1 MKKILTL
8 GVVGALAVAVLP
20 AAASADIRA
29 PRSSAPVHRI
39 MTLTRPAS
47 VAAPAAAARAA
58 VDDEQSTVRAAAS
71 EAGIAFTVDRRYS
84 HLLNALSVTVPA
96 DQADRLAALPGVESV
111 STPVTY
117 QPPDR
122 PSPVPASVLAKAV
135 ADSTRSSS
143 ASSGNSPSGREI
155 VTTTDLTGV
164 PQAHRAGFTGK
175 GVTVGILDS
184 GIAYDHSAFGG
195 GGFPN
200 ARVIGGYDFADDDAD
215 PYDDASGP
223 AFGHGT
229 HVAGIIAGDDTH
241 IEGVAPDAQL
251 RSYRVFGEERPAD
264 ETLLIAALERAVG
277 DGVDVINMSLGSTG
291 GVRASG
297 ILAKA
302 VDNAV
307 SAGVTVTV
315 AEGNGYAG
323 PFNTATPAIARQAI
337 AVGSTYNNH
346 YPYLALQLNDGQGT
360 PLPYEDFGRTPPL
373 PSAGSYPVV
382 EGAASCAPL
391 PEGSLTGKAVLF
403 KSVPTAG
410 CRPMDLLRVY
420 EKAGAAAGL
429 YYQDYGDS
437 GVIAGQ
443 PCCGTAGIPGVSV
456 SLDSARRL
464 LNTENP
470 TVTGGAYT
478 GLGLDDAHAGLVDA
492 GSSWG
497 PGNELEFKPDVS
509 APGGYILSA
518 LPAASGSYGVL
529 SGTSMAA
536 PHVAGVAAL
545 LLQRDRGLTPSR
557 VRSVLQTTATPL
569 GLTGDPERG
578 AEPVAH
584 QGAGRVDALA
594 ALRAVGDEKPYATTA
609 ELALGDLE
617 GKAVPAAVTVR
628 NPGRS
633 AVTYAVGHES
643 ALSAAPPY
651 TFDWVVN
658 DASAK
663 VIGLPRTITVPA
675 HSARTVH
682 LRVKQPGSV
691 PDGTLL
697 GGWLTLTPASGDV
710 MRVPYLAMSGDYDGV
725 TAINPSFTQINT
737 NIDNPA
743 LRPAYFSFGKNE
755 PQTLDLSNDSTADD
769 TAQVMV
775 SHQFP
780 LLRRMRLQVL
790 DERGRTVA
798 TPYDER
804 WITRNAGAGTGMDF
818 HAWDGVLTDGSP
830 APAGTYRLRLV
841 FEKALG
847 DKDHAPPTETWTSP
861 EVTLVR

>member
-1 MKKILTL
+1 MKKLLTL
-8 GVVGALAVAVLP
+8 GVVAALAAAALP
-20 AAASADIRA
+20 ASAFA
-29 PRSSAPVHRI
+29 EGGPPPSSEPVHRVL
-39 MTLTRPAS
+39 TLTRPAS
-47 VAAPAAAARAA
+47 VEAPAATARAA
-58 VDDEQSTVRAAAS
+58 VGDQQDTVRAAAR
-71 EAGIAFTVDRRYS
+71 EAGITLTVEHSFHR
-84 HLLNALSVTVPA
+84 LLNALSVTVPA
-96 DQADRLAALPGVESV
+96 TQADRLASLPGVGSV

-117 QPPDR
+117 QPPER

-135 ADSTRSSS
+135 ADGARTL
-143 ASSGNSPSGREI
+143 ATSGDAPSGREV

-195 GGFPN
+195 GSFPN
-200 ARVIGGYDFADDDAD
+200 ARVTGGYDFADDDPD

-251 RSYRVFGEERPAD
+251 RAYRVFGEERPAD
-264 ETLLIAALERAVG
+264 EGLLIEALERAVG

-297 ILAKA
+297 ILARA

-307 SAGVTVTV
+307 SAGVSVTV

-323 PFNTATPAIARQAI
+323 PFNTATPAVARKAI
-337 AVGSTYNNH
+337 AVGSTYSNR
-346 YPYLALQLNDGQGT
+346 YPYLALTLNDAQAE

-373 PSAGSYPVV
+373 PSTGSYPVV
-382 EGAASCAPL
+382 VGASSCAPL
-391 PEGSLTGKAVLF
+391 PAGSLTGKAVLF
-403 KSVPTAG
+403 KAVNTIG

-420 EKAGAAAGL
+420 ERAGAAAGL
-429 YYQDYGDS
+429 YYQDAGDPDMIV
-437 GVIAGQ
+437 GE
-443 PCCGTAGIPGVSV
+443 PCCDTAGIPAV
-456 SLDSARRL
+456 SLSLNSARRL
-464 LNTENP
+464 LSAEDP
-470 TVTGGAYT
+470 TVTGGAYA
-478 GLGLDDAHAGLVDA
+478 GLGLDDAHAGLMDD

-497 PGNELEFKPDVS
+497 PGNELEFKPDVA
-509 APGGYILSA
+509 APGGYVLSS
-518 LPAASGSYGVL
+518 LPASAGSYGVL

-545 LLQRDRGLTPSR
+545 LLQRDRRLSPSR
-557 VRSVLQTTATPL
+557 VRSVLQTTATPV

-578 AEPVAH
+578 PEPVAH
-584 QGAGRVDALA
+584 QGAGRVDAMA
-594 ALRAVGDEKPYATTA
+594 ALRAVDGEQPYATTA

-617 GKAVPAAVTVR
+617 GRAVPAEITVR
-628 NPGRS
+628 NPSRT
-633 AVTYAVGHES
+633 AVTYALSHRG

-651 TFDWVVN
+651 TDDWEVR
-658 DASAK
+658 DATAS
-663 VIGLPRTITVPA
+663 VTGLPRTVTVPA
-675 HSARTVH
+675 RSSRTVH
-682 LRVKQPGSV
+682 LRVRQPADV

-697 GGWLTLTPASGDV
+697 GGWIVLAPASGGNAV
-710 MRVPYLAMSGDYDGV
+710 RVPYLAMSGDYDGV
-725 TAINPSFTQINT
+725 TAINPSFTAVNT
-737 NIDNPA
+737 GIDNPS
-743 LRPAYFSFGKNE
+743 LRPAYFDFGKNE
-755 PQTLDLSNDSTADD
+755 PQTLDLGNGSTADD
-769 TAQVMV
+769 TVQVMV

-780 LLRRMRLQVL
+780 LLKRMRLQVL

-818 HAWDGVLTDGSP
+818 HGWDGTRTNGSP

-841 FEKALG
+841 FDKALG
-847 DKDHAPPTETWTSP
+847 DKDHASPTETWTSP